1 MYKYFRYSATKHKIV
16 LQRNYQ
22 SISSCKTAHYT
33 QLLGVYLCIYLLKIY
48 NMICLCVI
56 FMELKS
62 DVRNFAVDN
71 NFKLIVIDFKEQ
83 SVVVVFQ
90 GGEIAMMRL
99 RF

>member
-1 MYKYFRYSATKHKIV
+1 
-16 LQRNYQ
+16 
-22 SISSCKTAHYT
+22 
-33 QLLGVYLCIYLLKIY
+33 
-48 NMICLCVI
+48 MICLCVI